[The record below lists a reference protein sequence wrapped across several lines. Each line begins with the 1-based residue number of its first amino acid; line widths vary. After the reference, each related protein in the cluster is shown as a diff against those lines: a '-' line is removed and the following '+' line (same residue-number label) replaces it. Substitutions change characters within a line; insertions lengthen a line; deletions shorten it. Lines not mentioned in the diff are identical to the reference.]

1 MDREAFALACEK
13 VIGREHRHEGIGTLG
28 EKTLHA
34 VLKNYYEPYGD
45 NQEIKVGGYV
55 ADIVGENGI
64 IEIQTAGLSRLIPKL
79 DVFLEYCDVT
89 VVHPM
94 AAVKYLSWLDPETG
108 EISEKRKSPKKLDMY
123 DAARELYPIRY
134 AFDNPRFHLRLCMLE
149 LEEIRLLNG
158 RRCKGRPKIGS
169 QRCDRMPLSLID
181 EIEFDCADDYR
192 IFIPEGLSGEFS
204 CQQFAKLAGTD
215 TNSARMIIKIL
226 MYLGFVE
233 HIGKDNRKYIYKL
246 VR

>member
-1 MDREAFALACEK
+1 MNSEAFALACER
-13 VIGREHRHEGIGTLG
+13 VIGREHVRDGIGTLG

-45 NQEIKVGGYV
+45 NQEIRVGDYV

-94 AAVKYLSWLDPETG
+94 AAIKYLRWLDPETG
-108 EISEKRKSPKKLDMY
+108 ELSERRRSPKKLTMY
-123 DAARELYPIRY
+123 NAARELYSLRY

-149 LEEIRLLNG
+149 LEEIRFLNG
-158 RRCKGRPKIGS
+158 TRCKGRPKIGS
-169 QRCDRMPLSLID
+169 QRCDRLPISLID
-181 EIEFDCADDYR
+181 EIAFDSAEDYR
-192 IFIPEGLSGEFS
+192 AFIPQGLSGEFT
-204 CQQFAKLAGTD
+204 CQQFASLAKTD
-215 TNSARMIIKIL
+215 TSSARMIINIL
-226 MYLGFVE
+226 IYLGFAELVRRE
-233 HIGKDNRKYIYKL
+233 NRKYIYKI
-246 VR
+246 V